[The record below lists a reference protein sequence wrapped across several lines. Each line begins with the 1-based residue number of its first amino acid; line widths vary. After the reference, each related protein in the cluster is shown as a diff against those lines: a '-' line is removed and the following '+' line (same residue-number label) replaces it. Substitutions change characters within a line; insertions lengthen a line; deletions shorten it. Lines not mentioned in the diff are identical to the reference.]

1 MKKILDK
8 IHTPTWL
15 TILLGVVL
23 LLRIPSF
30 FEPYSYGDEMVYLTL
45 GNGIRQG
52 ITLYSGIY
60 DNKPP
65 LLYITAAVAGSLFW
79 FKVILA
85 FWSLATIILFWHL
98 AKTLFPGKEKLH
110 KVATAIFALV
120 TTIPLFEGN
129 IANAEILMIGPII
142 AAFLI
147 LFSKPETF
155 KNIFWAGVLFSIAA
169 LFKIPAVFDVPAI
182 VFFWLIKDGISVKGI
197 KAVAIKLWPLVLGFI
212 VPIGLTLVW
221 FTFKGSLGD
230 YFRAAFL
237 QNLGYLSSWRGGSQ
251 GGSIL
256 KNLPL
261 FIRAAVILVCA
272 AILYWKRSKLSKQFI
287 FVSLWLLFSLFAVTL
302 SERPYPHYLIQSLAP
317 TSLLFGILIAEK
329 TLEQSLAILPLALF
343 FLVPVFYKFWYYPTA
358 SYYQRF
364 VSFAFM
370 KMDKQTYLASFGTS
384 VPRNYKVADFL
395 MKSMMPGETVFV
407 WEDSPAIY
415 ALSRKLPPIKY
426 VAGYHINDFSSKA
439 EVEKQFEKNK
449 PTFIVLLPN
458 AQAFTELT
466 PLIRTSY
473 IQIASIEGA
482 EVWRLIRT
490 KAK

>member
-15 TILLGVVL
+15 TILLGIVL

-30 FEPYSYGDEMVYLTL
+30 FEPYSYGDEMIYLTL
-45 GNGIRQG
+45 GNAIRQG
-52 ITLYSGIY
+52 ITLYGGIY

-65 LLYITAAVAGSLFW
+65 LLYIMAAVAGSLFW

-110 KVATAIFALV
+110 KIATAIFALA

-129 IANAEILMIGPII
+129 IANAEIFMIGPII

-147 LFSKPETF
+147 LFSKSETF
-155 KNIFWAGVLFSIAA
+155 KNIFWAGVLFSIAT
-169 LFKIPAVFDVPAI
+169 LFKVPAAFDVPAI
-182 VFFWLIKDGISVKGI
+182 VFFWLIKEGISAKGI
-197 KAVAIKLWPLVLGFI
+197 NAVARKLLPLVLGFV

-221 FTFKGSLGD
+221 FAFKGSLKD
-230 YFRAAFL
+230 YFQAAFL

-251 GGSIL
+251 GSSIL

-261 FIRAAVILVCA
+261 FIRCALVLVSA

-329 TLEQSLAILPLALF
+329 TLEQCLVILPLALF

-358 SYYQRF
+358 SYYEK
-364 VSFAFM
+364 FATFAIG
-370 KMDKQTYLASFGTS
+370 KMDKETYLSSFGNNVS
-384 VPRNYKVADFL
+384 RNYKIADFL
-395 MKSMMPGETVFV
+395 VKSMMPGETVFV
-407 WEDSPAIY
+407 WKDSPAIY

-426 VAGYHINDFSSKA
+426 VAGYHITDFSSKA
-439 EVEKQFEKNK
+439 EVASMFEKNK
-449 PTFIVLLPN
+449 PTFIVILPD
-458 AQAFTELT
+458 APIFTELT
-466 PLIRTSY
+466 PLIRSSY
-473 IQIASIEGA
+473 VQIATVEGA
-482 EVWRLIRT
+482 EVWRLIR
-490 KAK
+490 

>member
-1 MKKILDK
+1 MKKILNK
-8 IHTPTWL
+8 IHTPNWL
-15 TILLGVVL
+15 TILLGIVL
-23 LLRIPSF
+23 ILRIPSF

-85 FWSLATIILFWHL
+85 FWSLGTIVLFWHL
-98 AKTLFPGKEKLH
+98 SKTLFPGKEKLH
-110 KVATAIFALV
+110 KVATAIFALI

-129 IANAEILMIGPII
+129 IANAEIFMIGPII

-155 KNIFWAGVLFSIAA
+155 KNIFWAGVLFSIAT
-169 LFKIPAVFDVPAI
+169 LFKIPAAFDVPAI
-182 VFFWLIKDGISVKGI
+182 VFLWLIKDGININGI
-197 KAVAIKLWPLVLGFI
+197 KAVAKKTWPLVLGFI
-212 VPIGLTLVW
+212 VPIGLTFLW
-221 FTFKGSLGD
+221 FAFKGSLKD
-230 YFRAAFL
+230 YFTAAFL
-237 QNLGYLSSWRGGSQ
+237 QNLGYLSSWRVGTQ
-251 GGSIL
+251 GKSLL

-261 FIRAAVILVCA
+261 FIRGFVVLIGAGL
-272 AILYWKRSKLSKQFI
+272 LYWKRAKFSKQFI
-287 FVSLWLLFSLFAVTL
+287 FLCLWLLFSLFAVTL

-317 TSLLFGILIAEK
+317 TALLFGVLVADK
-329 TLEQSLAILPLALF
+329 TLEQSLVILPLAIF
-343 FLVPVFYKFWYYPTA
+343 FLVPVYYKFWYYPTA
-358 SYYQRF
+358 TYYQRF
-364 VSFAFM
+364 ASFASM
-370 KMDKQTYLASFGTS
+370 KMDKQTYLASFGAS
-384 VPRNYKVADFL
+384 VPRDYKIADFL
-395 MKSMMPGETVFV
+395 VKSMMPGETVFV
-407 WEDSPAIY
+407 WGDSPSIY
-415 ALSRKLPPIKY
+415 ALSRKFPPIKY

-439 EVEKQFEKNK
+439 DVEKQFEKNK
-449 PTFIVLLPN
+449 PTFIVLLPD

-473 IQIASIEGA
+473 IRIASVEGA
-482 EVWRLIRT
+482 EVWRFIRT